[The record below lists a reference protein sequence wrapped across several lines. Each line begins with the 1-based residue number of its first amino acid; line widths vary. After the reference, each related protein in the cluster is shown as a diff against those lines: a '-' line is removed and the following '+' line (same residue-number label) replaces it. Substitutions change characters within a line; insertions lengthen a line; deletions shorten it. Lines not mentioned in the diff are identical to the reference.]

1 MPDGPNALC
10 AAPEGICGIVSYPLN
25 CLGQVVDLT
34 DGEPVLW
41 SDPIPAGGLSA
52 VGTLTHTETILY
64 DPVLKDDEII
74 AENRPGEYTEEGYV
88 KYFEG
93 VRTLDRT
100 VNTAAETVM
109 GLIDSHVDAAS
120 ELVKST
126 TPITGADRCSVCG
139 PGNCPPRWAEIVY
152 QPLFDI
158 VQGTRTPTLRGGAPL
173 YRIQVY
179 PSLRAIGGVNVGK
192 ARRAADQP
200 DRTVTVRA
208 EAGPAFWTQL
218 KANPPAWFPSTD
230 VIDVRSGAT
239 INPLTSD
246 LYDYAPYAD
255 FYSTT
260 TLPTFMT
267 DGSCQV
273 CGWLN
278 PPAVEEG

>member
-41 SDPIPAGGLSA
+41 SNPIPAGGLSA
-52 VGTLTHTETILY
+52 VGTLAHTQSITY
-64 DPVLKDDEII
+64 DPVLQDDVIVRE
-74 AENRPGEYTEEGYV
+74 GLSDEYTTEGYT
-88 KYFEG
+88 KWFEG
-93 VRTLDRT
+93 ARTLS
-100 VNTAAETVM
+100 NSFNSAAEMVM
-109 GLIDSHVDAAS
+109 GLIDVQVDAAT
-120 ELVKST
+120 ELVKSS
-126 TPITGADRCSVCG
+126 TPVTGAGRCSVCG

-158 VQGTRTPTLRGGAPL
+158 EGGTRTPTLRGGSPL
-173 YRIQVY
+173 YRMQVY

-192 ARRAADQP
+192 TKRPEDAP
-200 DRTVTVRA
+200 ERTVTVRA
-208 EAGPAFWTQL
+208 EGGAAAAPFWAQL

-230 VIDVRSGAT
+230 VIDLRTGDT
-239 INPLTSD
+239 INPLTST
-246 LYDYAPYAD
+246 LYDRAPFAD
-255 FYSTT
+255 FYATT

-267 DGSCQV
+267 NGSCQV

-278 PPAVEEG
+278 PEA